1 MAEPTKSVLL
11 VDYDSVQRSL
21 ADSIGEA
28 RLAERAVAWL
38 AALESGRLLGDDGNR
53 RRMIVKRCYVGPS
66 VRGKPR
72 DALAAA
78 GFEIVEAAESGARNA
93 ADLHIAM
100 DTVELLTRGEKL
112 DEFIVLSA
120 GTDLKPLL
128 SRLKSAGRA
137 TAIYTD
143 DATSDTDT
151 AAADLVLEA
160 ADFARF
166 LNAEPKSAPPEPK
179 PTPAAAAPSASSER
193 AGIEAFA
200 RRIHA
205 ATNIPLFSPKTYA
218 ELFRHLTDEISA
230 NGYHFQSTAKNV
242 AERMVAGGRSV
253 NRRQV
258 VFIVKGLALKG
269 HVFSTSDTPERLA
282 EVFREQARYLIGN
295 AGISLTDH
303 EENLLSAWFLSRPPP
318 STLAKAAPQTTAA
331 PAPLPEAPPA
341 AKAAI
346 AETIEREVS
355 KVVIKPPAPDKAKAA
370 PRTPVPPRAQP
381 VRPVDL
387 PKSTAAAKP
396 VPLPSAREEAKA
408 VIAARIAGAA
418 KIKPV
423 GTRTPLPAKPAP
435 RVPAPPAPPVED
447 EEMPATATAASAGR
461 AQENAEALENSILA
475 AIAEAVDVLVE
486 DSAAEPEEAPE
497 EADEAEEIEE
507 AEEAIVEDDE
517 VPPAAPRNASRVGRP
532 APEPEPEDDAES
544 GDIGDQIQRIIASYN
559 RNRGDE

>member
-11 VDYDSVQRSL
+11 VDFDSVQRSL

-28 RLAERAVAWL
+28 RLAERAAAWL

-53 RRMIVKRCYVGPS
+53 RRLAVKRCYIGPS

-100 DTVELLTRGEKL
+100 DTVELLARGE
-112 DEFIVLSA
+112 DYQEFIILSA
-120 GTDLKPLL
+120 GADLKPLL
-128 SRLKSAGRA
+128 ARLKSAGRA
-137 TAIYTD
+137 TAIYAD
-143 DATSDTDT
+143 DNT
-151 AAADLVLEA
+151 ADADKTAADLVLDTT
-160 ADFARF
+160 DFTRF
-166 LNAEPKSAPPEPK
+166 LNAEPKPVPEAK
-179 PTPAAAAPSASSER
+179 TPAPAPASASSER
-193 AGIEAFA
+193 ADIEAFA
-200 RRIHA
+200 RRVHA
-205 ATNIPLFSPKTYA
+205 ATNIPLFSPKTFA
-218 ELFRHLTDEISA
+218 ELFRQLTDEITA

-242 AERMVAGGRSV
+242 AERMVAGGRNV

-282 EVFREQARYLIGN
+282 EVFREQAHYLIGN
-295 AGISLTDH
+295 AGIALTDR

-318 STLAKAAPQTTAA
+318 STLTQPAPQTTAA
-331 PAPLPEAPPA
+331 PVVVAEAPAA

-346 AETIEREVS
+346 AETIEREVA
-355 KVVIKPPAPDKAKAA
+355 KAVIKPPAPEKPKPA
-370 PRTPVPPRAQP
+370 PRVPGPPRAQP

-387 PKSTAAAKP
+387 PKTSTAAKP
-396 VPLPSAREEAKA
+396 VPLPTAREEAKA

-418 KIKPV
+418 KIKPA

-435 RVPAPPAPPVED
+435 KVPQPPA
-447 EEMPATATAASAGR
+447 EEEVPATAAAPSAASR
-461 AQENAEALENSILA
+461 SQENADALENSILA

-486 DSAAEPEEAPE
+486 DSAVPEMDEPE
-497 EADEAEEIEE
+497 IEDI
-507 AEEAIVEDDE
+507 AIEDDE
-517 VPPAAPRNASRVGRP
+517 ASPAPAPRNSGQAKRP
-532 APEPEPEDDAES
+532 PPEPDPEDDAES

>member
-21 ADSIGEA
+21 AGATGET
-28 RLAERAVAWL
+28 RLADRAVAWL

-53 RRMIVKRCYVGPS
+53 RRLVVKRCYIGPS

-78 GFEIVEAAESGARNA
+78 GFEMVDAAESGTRNA

-100 DTVELLTRGEKL
+100 DTVELLARGDGYE
-112 DEFIVLSA
+112 EFVILSA
-120 GTDLKPLL
+120 GAELKPLL
-128 SRLKSAGRA
+128 ARLKGAGRT
-137 TAIYTD
+137 TAIYAD
-143 DATSDTDT
+143 DGTSEPDKT
-151 AAADLVLEA
+151 AADLVLET

-166 LNAEPKSAPPEPK
+166 LNAEPKPAPEAK
-179 PTPAAAAPSASSER
+179 TPPPAPSSASSER
-193 AGIEAFA
+193 ADIEAFA

-218 ELFRHLTDEISA
+218 ELFRHLTDEITA

-242 AERMVAGGRSV
+242 AERMVAGGRNV
-253 NRRQV
+253 NRRQI

-269 HVFSTSDTPERLA
+269 HVFSTNDTPERLA

-295 AGISLTDH
+295 AGIPLTDR

-318 STLAKAAPQTTAA
+318 STLPKAAPPTTAA
-331 PAPLPEAPPA
+331 PAVAEAPAA

-346 AETIEREVS
+346 AETIEREVA
-355 KVVIKPPAPDKAKAA
+355 KAVTKPPAPDKAKSA
-370 PRTPVPPRAQP
+370 PRTPAPPRAQP

-387 PKSTAAAKP
+387 PKSAAAAKP
-396 VPLPSAREEAKA
+396 VPLPTAREEAKA

-418 KIKPV
+418 KMKPA

-435 RVPAPPAPPVED
+435 KVPPPPAPPVD
-447 EEMPATATAASAGR
+447 EEEEEAMPAPPPPTPARS
-461 AQENAEALENSILA
+461 QENADALESSILA

-486 DSAAEPEEAPE
+486 DSAEIEPEM
-497 EADEAEEIEE
+497 EEIDEE
-507 AEEAIVEDDE
+507 IAVEDDDA
-517 VPPAAPRNASRVGRP
+517 PPSASRNAGKAARP
-532 APEPEPEDDAES
+532 SPPEPEPEAEPDDDAES

>member
-21 ADSIGEA
+21 AGSIGEA
-28 RLAERAVAWL
+28 RLAERAAAWL

-53 RRMIVKRCYVGPS
+53 RRIAVKRCYIGPS
-66 VRGKPR
+66 VHGKPR

-78 GFEIVEAAESGARNA
+78 GFEIIEAAESGARNA

-100 DTVELLTRGEKL
+100 DTVELLTRGEKY

-120 GTDLKPLL
+120 GADLKPLL
-128 SRLKSAGRA
+128 SRLKNAGRA
-137 TAIYTD
+137 TAIYAD
-143 DATSDTDT
+143 DATSDADKT
-151 AAADLVLEA
+151 AADLVLETS
-160 ADFARF
+160 DFARF
-166 LNAEPKSAPPEPK
+166 LNAEPKAAPEPK
-179 PTPAAAAPSASSER
+179 PAPATADAPSASSER

-200 RRIHA
+200 RRVHA

-218 ELFRHLTDEISA
+218 ELFRHLTDEITA

-242 AERMVAGGRSV
+242 AERMVAGGRNV

-318 STLAKAAPQTTAA
+318 STLPKAAPQTTAA
-331 PAPLPEAPPA
+331 PPPAVPEAPPA

-355 KVVIKPPAPDKAKAA
+355 KVVIKPPAPDKAKTA
-370 PRTPVPPRAQP
+370 PRTPMPPRGQP

-387 PKSTAAAKP
+387 PKSAAAAKP
-396 VPLPSAREEAKA
+396 LPLPTAREEAKA

-418 KIKPV
+418 KIKPA

-435 RVPAPPAPPVED
+435 KVPAPPAPQVEED
-447 EEMPATATAASAGR
+447 EPATAAASADR
-461 AQENAEALENSILA
+461 AQENAEALESSILA

-486 DSAAEPEEAPE
+486 DSTEPEEV
-497 EADEAEEIEE
+497 EEIEE
-507 AEEAIVEDDE
+507 ADEVVVEDEDA
-517 VPPAAPRNASRVGRP
+517 PPSAPRNSGRANHP
-532 APEPEPEDDAES
+532 TPEPEPEEDDAES

>member
-21 ADSIGEA
+21 AGSIGEA
-28 RLAERAVAWL
+28 RLAERAAAWL
-38 AALESGRLLGDDGNR
+38 TALETGRLLGDDGNR
-53 RRMIVKRCYVGPS
+53 RRIAVKRCYIGPS

-100 DTVELLTRGEKL
+100 DTVELLARGDGFE
-112 DEFIVLSA
+112 EFIILSA
-120 GTDLKPLL
+120 GADLKPLL

-137 TAIYTD
+137 SAIYAD
-143 DATSDTDT
+143 DATPDADK
-151 AAADLVLEA
+151 AAADLVLEPA
-160 ADFARF
+160 EFARF
-166 LNAEPKSAPPEPK
+166 LNTEPKPAAPEPK
-179 PTPAAAAPSASSER
+179 PAPAPAPTSASSER
-193 AGIEAFA
+193 ADIEAFA
-200 RRIHA
+200 RRVHS

-242 AERMVAGGRSV
+242 AERMVAGGRNV

-269 HVFSTSDTPERLA
+269 HVFSTGDTPERLA
-282 EVFREQARYLIGN
+282 EVFREQAHYLIGN
-295 AGISLTDH
+295 AGIALTDR
-303 EENLLSAWFLSRPPP
+303 EESLLSAWFLSRPPP
-318 STLAKAAPQTTAA
+318 STLPKAAPQTTAA
-331 PAPLPEAPPA
+331 PPMVVAEAPAA

-346 AETIEREVS
+346 AETIEREVA
-355 KVVIKPPAPDKAKAA
+355 KAVIIKPPAPDKPKAA
-370 PRTPVPPRAQP
+370 TPRTPAPPRAQP

-387 PKSTAAAKP
+387 PKSTAGAR
-396 VPLPSAREEAKA
+396 PLPLPTAREEAKA

-418 KIKPV
+418 KIKPA

-435 RVPAPPAPPVED
+435 KVPAPPAPEVED
-447 EEMPATATAASAGR
+447 EAAEAAAPPSAAR
-461 AQENAEALENSILA
+461 SQENAEALENSILA

-486 DSAAEPEEAPE
+486 DSANDGDEPSI
-497 EADEAEEIEE
+497 EEI
-507 AEEAIVEDDE
+507 AIEDEDDAPDE
-517 VPPAAPRNASRVGRP
+517 PPSPPPPRNAGKASRP
-532 APEPEPEDDAES
+532 PPEPEPEDDAES